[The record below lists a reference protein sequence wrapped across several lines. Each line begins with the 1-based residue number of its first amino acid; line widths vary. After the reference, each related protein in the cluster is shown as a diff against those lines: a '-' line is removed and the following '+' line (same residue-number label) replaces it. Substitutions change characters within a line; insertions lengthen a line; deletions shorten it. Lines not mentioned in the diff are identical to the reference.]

1 MREPIKVLRGT
12 FGRISLISVRRDFV
26 THAHREAHII
36 IWLGGAPGE
45 MTVGGRRA
53 CVGPDTAI
61 AINPLEP
68 HSHAFPPAGE
78 PGLFLVFYL
87 DDDWLRARRPGGAFA
102 FDGPHLPLGA
112 EQRATA
118 VRISQLL
125 EGGEDPADLSAY
137 EIERFADSL
146 CRPSKAAQGA
156 ATWDGRARDFRIRK
170 AIAMMKDAVGARPSF
185 DDVARS
191 VGMSRP
197 HFFAVFKSQTK
208 LTPNIYLN
216 TLRIEESV
224 RLLQSGEPLT
234 FIAHHVGFTQQS
246 NFSRFFRDHVGVTPT
261 AYRSASQHRQ

>member
-12 FGRISLISVRRDFV
+12 FGRMSLIRVRRDFV
-26 THAHREAHII
+26 THAHSEAHVI
-36 IWLGGAPGE
+36 IWLGGAPGL
-45 MTVGGRRA
+45 MTVGGRSA
-53 CVGPDTAI
+53 CVGPEMAI

-68 HSHAFPPAGE
+68 HSHAFRPAGE

-87 DDDWLRARRPGGAFA
+87 DLDWLRAHRPEGAFA
-102 FDGPHLPLGA
+102 FDDPHLPLSG

-118 VRISQLL
+118 ARMRLLL
-125 EGGEDPADLSAY
+125 EGGEDPGDLSAY

-146 CRPSKAAQGA
+146 CRPGQAVSAARA
-156 ATWDGRARDFRIRK
+156 FDGRVRDFRIRK
-170 AIAMMKDAVGARPSF
+170 AIAMMKHAVGARPFF

-216 TLRIEESV
+216 TLRVEESV

-234 FIAHHVGFTQQS
+234 SIAYQVGFTQQS

-261 AYRSASQHRQ
+261 AYRSASQHQQ